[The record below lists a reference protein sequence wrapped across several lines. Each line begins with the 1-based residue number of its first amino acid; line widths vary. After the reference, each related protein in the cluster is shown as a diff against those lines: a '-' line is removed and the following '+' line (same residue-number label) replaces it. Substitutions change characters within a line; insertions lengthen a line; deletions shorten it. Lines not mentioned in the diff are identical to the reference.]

1 MANETQSHQNTVLK
15 KIRHQR
21 EIGEK
26 PQKRRRLA
34 AFVKSQHNF
43 RIISNHCFQQ
53 SPIKTSPLKPW
64 E

>member
-1 MANETQSHQNTVLK
+1 MANEKQSHQNTALK

-26 PQKRRRLA
+26 PQKRRRLV